1 MRLAGLVANGY
12 TTNETFKFLLDRPI
26 KRRRQAPGFRGNL
39 YGDCSASGS
48 TGGRRQRRGDS
59 RAKGDGR
66 SLSGSGSTGSR
77 RQRRGDSRT
86 EGDGRSLSSS
96 GSTGSRRQWRG
107 DSRTEGDRSLSSSGS
122 TRSRRQGRGDSR
134 TEGECSL
141 SGSCSTRSRRQW
153 RGDSRTEG
161 ECSLSSSSSASGR
174 RQGRGDAG
182 AKHDTRCGAIGALL
196 SRNGGSACKCSGSA
210 DGEKKYGKRHTCGQ
224 KINFFHGK
232 SPCAGQNYIQSTPKV

>member
-59 RAKGDGR
+59 RA
-66 SLSGSGSTGSR
+66 
-77 RQRRGDSRT
+77 
-86 EGDGRSLSSS
+86 
-96 GSTGSRRQWRG
+96 
-107 DSRTEGDRSLSSSGS
+107 
-122 TRSRRQGRGDSR
+122 
-134 TEGECSL
+134 EGECSL

>member
-77 RQRRGDSRT
+77 RQG
-86 EGDGRSLSSS
+86 
-96 GSTGSRRQWRG
+96 RG
-107 DSRTEGDRSLSSSGS
+107 DSRTEGDRSLSSSG
-122 TRSRRQGRGDSR
+122 
-134 TEGECSL
+134 
-141 SGSCSTRSRRQW
+141 STRSRRQW

>member
-39 YGDCSASGS
+39 YGDCSGSGS

-77 RQRRGDSRT
+77 RQG
-86 EGDGRSLSSS
+86 
-96 GSTGSRRQWRG
+96 RG
-107 DSRTEGDRSLSSSGS
+107 DSRTEGDRSLS
-122 TRSRRQGRGDSR
+122 
-134 TEGECSL
+134 
-141 SGSCSTRSRRQW
+141 GSCSTGSRRQW

>member
-39 YGDCSASGS
+39 YGDCSGSGS

-86 EGDGRSLSSS
+86 EGDGRSLS
-96 GSTGSRRQWRG
+96 GSCSTRGRRQRRG
-107 DSRTEGDRSLSSSGS
+107 DSRA
-122 TRSRRQGRGDSR
+122 
-134 TEGECSL
+134 EGECSL

>member
-39 YGDCSASGS
+39 YGDCSGSGS

-77 RQRRGDSRT
+77 RQG
-86 EGDGRSLSSS
+86 
-96 GSTGSRRQWRG
+96 RG

-122 TRSRRQGRGDSR
+122 TRSRRQG
-134 TEGECSL
+134 
-141 SGSCSTRSRRQW
+141 